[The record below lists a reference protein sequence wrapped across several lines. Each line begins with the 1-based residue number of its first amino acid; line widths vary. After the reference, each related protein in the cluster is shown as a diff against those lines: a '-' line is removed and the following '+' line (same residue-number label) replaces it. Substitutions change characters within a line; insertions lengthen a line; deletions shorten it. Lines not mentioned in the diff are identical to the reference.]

1 MVDLKSILQKHPNCL
16 NSRASF
22 KSILMDTYPSEKRV
36 VNILTILF
44 ECGVASKIQAKTSI
58 DPNEMQG
65 LITQIENEYGITGQ
79 YSQEAI
85 LTWADAFG
93 VNATS
98 IQLSPQVVPPPNNVV
113 PQATDWEYVDL
124 GNNTVELIAYKG
136 KLPTQIVFPDCVDNK
151 TVVSIGSTALG
162 DTKPKGSDRINVE
175 SVVVPKGVRR
185 IESNAFMGCKALK
198 DVSLPEGLESIG
210 ENAFKNCKA
219 LSRISLPQGIRFI
232 GNYAFVGSG
241 IRSVV
246 LPGSIG
252 SVSKGAFSNCKQLS
266 NVTLLEGIS
275 TIQSEAFSGCKAIAS
290 IAFPDGVT
298 VIEASAF
305 YDCKGLNRV
314 SIPDSVKH
322 IEYRAFAYC
331 TDLTNVTLPRGLK
344 ILEQEVFYCCG
355 FGSFVVPDGVV
366 QIKEDAFA
374 NCWSLTRIT
383 IPESVTKIDADTFFN
398 ILSDIHIECY
408 RDSYAHKW
416 ATSHKAKFELIEKP
430 Q

>member
-22 KSILMDTYPSEKRV
+22 KSILMDTYPSEKRL

-44 ECGVASKIQAKTSI
+44 ECGVANKIKAKASI

-65 LITQIENEYGITGQ
+65 LIAQIENEYGIAGL
-79 YSQEAI
+79 YSQDAI
-85 LTWADAFG
+85 LLWADAFG
-93 VNATS
+93 VSATS
-98 IQLSPQVVPPPNNVV
+98 IQLSPHVASPPNNVV

-136 KLPTQIVFPDCVDNK
+136 KLPTQIIFPDCVDSK
-151 TVVSIGSTALG
+151 TVISIGSTALG
-162 DTKPKGSDRINVE
+162 DTKPKGSERINLE

-219 LSRISLPQGIRFI
+219 LSRISLPEGIRFI

-241 IRSVV
+241 IRSIV

-290 IAFPDGVT
+290 IALPDGVT
-298 VIEASAF
+298 AIEASAF

>member
-1 MVDLKSILQKHPNCL
+1 MIDLKAILNQHPYCL

-22 KSILMDTYPSEKRV
+22 KSVLMDKYPTEKRM
-36 VNILTILF
+36 VNILTTLY
-44 ECGVASKIQAKTSI
+44 ECGVANKIKAKTSI
-58 DPNEMQG
+58 DSNEMQG
-65 LITQIENEYGITGQ
+65 FITQIESEHGIVGQ
-79 YSQEAI
+79 YSQDAI
-85 LTWADAFG
+85 LIWADAFG
-93 VNATS
+93 VSATS
-98 IQLSPQVVPPPNNVV
+98 IQLSPQVAPLPNNVV
-113 PQATDWEYVDL
+113 PQVSDWEYVDL
-124 GNNTVELIAYKG
+124 GNNTVELIAFKG
-136 KLPTQIVFPDCVDNK
+136 NLPAQIVFPDCIDGK
-151 TVVSIGSTALG
+151 MVVSIGSTALG
-162 DTKPKGSDRINVE
+162 DAKPKGSERVNVE
-175 SVVVPKGVRR
+175 SVVIPKGIRR
-185 IESNAFMGCKALK
+185 IESNAFLGCKVLK
-198 DVSLPEGLESIG
+198 DVSLPDGLDSIG

-219 LSRISLPQGIRFI
+219 LSHISLPEGIRFI

-241 IRSVV
+241 IKSII

-252 SVSKGAFSNCKQLS
+252 VVSKGTFSNCKQLS
-266 NVTLLEGIS
+266 NVTILEGIS
-275 TIQSEAFSGCKAIAS
+275 TIQSEAFSGCKAISS
-290 IAFPDGVT
+290 IVLPDGVT
-298 VIEASAF
+298 AIEASAF

-344 ILEQEVFYCCG
+344 VLEQEVFYCCG

-398 ILSDIHIECY
+398 ILSDIHIECF